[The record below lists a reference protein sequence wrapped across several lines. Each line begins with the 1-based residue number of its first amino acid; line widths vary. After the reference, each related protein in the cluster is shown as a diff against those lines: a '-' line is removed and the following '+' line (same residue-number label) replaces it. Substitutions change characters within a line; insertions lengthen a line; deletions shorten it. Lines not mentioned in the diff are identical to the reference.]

1 MLLEAALA
9 GECIYSYMY
18 ARFRV
23 FFTNTEQKRAQEE
36 DKFSSAFRTHFLS
49 PLELHFE
56 CTAKTVLLK
65 EIRIGMGFFTT

>member
-1 MLLEAALA
+1 
-9 GECIYSYMY
+9 
-18 ARFRV
+18 V

-56 CTAKTVLLK
+56 CTAKTVL
-65 EIRIGMGFFTT
+65 